1 MAAQYV
7 LKLKLEKGGDVVGES
22 DLEGHKGELEIDSFA
37 WGTVNPG
44 RLGRHEGSDSS
55 AQDFNLTMNTCTAS
69 PVLMQACAMGD
80 PIKEFTL
87 TLLKSVGGEKPE
99 EYMKWKITEAFISSY
114 QIGGSSG
121 VPTDSFS
128 INFKVIEVEFK
139 EQAKGGKPTK
149 PFKGTF
155 DYGSQKPK

>member
-7 LKLKLEKGGDVVGES
+7 LKMKLEKAGDVVGES

-44 RLGRHEGSDSS
+44 RLGRHEGSDSV
-55 AQDFNLTMNTCTAS
+55 AQDFNCTMTTCTAS

-80 PIKEFTL
+80 PIKECQL

-99 EYMKWKITEAFISSY
+99 EYLKWKISEAFISSY
-114 QIGGSSG
+114 HIGGSSG

-128 INFKVIEVEFK
+128 INFKVIETEFK

-155 DYGSQKPK
+155 DYGTQKPK

>member
-7 LKLKLEKGGDVVGES
+7 LKLKLEKAGEVKGES
-22 DLEGHKGELEIDSFA
+22 ELEGFAGQLEIDSFA

-44 RLGRHEGSDSS
+44 RLGRHEGSDSV
-55 AQDFNLTMNTCTAS
+55 AQDFNCTMTTCIAS

-80 PIKEFTL
+80 PIKECIL
-87 TLLKSVGGEKPE
+87 TLVKSVSGQKPSP
-99 EYMKWKITEAFISSY
+99 YMSWEIKEAFISSY

-128 INFKVIEVEFK
+128 INFKTVKTEFK
-139 EQAKGGKPTK
+139 EQTKGGSPAK
-149 PFKGTF
+149 PFKGSF
-155 DYGSQKPK
+155 DYGAQKPS